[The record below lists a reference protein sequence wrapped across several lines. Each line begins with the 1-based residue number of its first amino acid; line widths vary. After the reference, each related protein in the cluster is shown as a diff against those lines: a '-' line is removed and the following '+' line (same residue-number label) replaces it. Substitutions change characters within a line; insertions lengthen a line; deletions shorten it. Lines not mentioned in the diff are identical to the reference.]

1 MDYLIGL
8 ICFADHKLVI
18 EIDEDGHP
26 YYENGKTRQKLMGN
40 HSFTFIRN
48 NPDPDPDAGFHLDGE
63 IAKIYN
69 YINKSSLKLAVDP
82 TE

>member
-1 MDYLIGL
+1 
-8 ICFADHKLVI
+8 
-18 EIDEDGHP
+18 
-26 YYENGKTRQKLMGN
+26 MGN